1 MSFQPSQ
8 KVQQCKLPRLVP
20 FRRYEV
26 ITSVVAP
33 TAQAAEDDGGWIF
46 WVGIFGLG
54 KCGGYLRKKSWF
66 TRVVAVCLLEVFGLK
81 LQNEVSTDPL

>member
-33 TAQAAEDDGGWIF
+33 TAQAAEDDGWMDFWGWDF
-46 WVGIFGLG
+46 LGLENLVDTSG
-54 KCGGYLRKKSWF
+54 KSLG
-66 TRVVAVCLLEVFGLK
+66 LLE
-81 LQNEVSTDPL
+81 